1 MMNSQKLQDWL
12 TSLAGQRTP
21 TPAYVKPQT
30 ILRLVPFFIGVVGLA
45 SIPAQALTLKTGE
58 VLASDGTV
66 HMGASPENRANIIA
80 NAKEQDI
87 PAGVYGSNIYVVTGD
102 EVTFVHRNE
111 LRGKTKDTMIAIV
124 GDSVVQNLTG
134 NDDITFDDVM
144 AVNEISSS
152 TGVDVET
159 LLDSEELA
167 ALDPETLAE
176 IQDFSSET
184 GITVEN
190 LMAVNDVLA
199 SLPDDQIDD
208 FISDIEDMVDEGLA
222 DEVNQLMADLKDIDG
237 GLEAIMEYESYDDCV
252 ASGGGDVCDQTQAAI
267 DRSGL

>member
-1 MMNSQKLQDWL
+1 MMNSQKMQDWL
-12 TSLAGQRTP
+12 TSLTGQRTP
-21 TPAYVKPQT
+21 TPAYAKPQT

-144 AVNEISSS
+144 AVN
-152 TGVDVET
+152 
-159 LLDSEELA
+159 
-167 ALDPETLAE
+167 
-176 IQDFSSET
+176 
-184 GITVEN
+184 
-190 LMAVNDVLA
+190 DVLA

>member
-12 TSLAGQRTP
+12 TSLTGQRAP
-21 TPAYVKPQT
+21 NPAYAKPQT

-159 LLDSEELA
+159 LLDSEGLA

-199 SLPDDQIDD
+199 SLPDDQIED
-208 FISDIEDMVDEGLA
+208 FISDIEDMVDDGLA

-252 ASGGGDVCDQTQAAI
+252 ALGGGDVCDQTQAAI

>member
-12 TSLAGQRTP
+12 TSLAGQRLATL
-21 TPAYVKPQT
+21 AYAKPQT
-30 ILRLVPFFIGVVGLA
+30 ILRLAPILIGVVGLA

-208 FISDIEDMVDEGLA
+208 FISDIEDMVDDGLA

>member
-1 MMNSQKLQDWL
+1 MMNSQKMQDWL
-12 TSLAGQRTP
+12 KSLTGQRTP
-21 TPAYVKPQT
+21 TPAYAKPQT

-159 LLDSEELA
+159 LLDSEGLA

-208 FISDIEDMVDEGLA
+208 FISDIEDMVDDGLA

>member
-21 TPAYVKPQT
+21 TLAYAKPQT
-30 ILRLVPFFIGVVGLA
+30 IIRLVPFFIGVVGLA
-45 SIPAQALTLKTGE
+45 SIPAQQLTLKTGE

-87 PAGVYGSNIYVVTGD
+87 PAGVYGSNIYIVTGD

-159 LLDSEELA
+159 LLNSEELA

-176 IQDFSSET
+176 TQDFSSET

-208 FISDIEDMVDEGLA
+208 FISDIEDMVDDGLA
-222 DEVNQLMADLKDIDG
+222 DEVNQLMADLKDIDA

>member
-12 TSLAGQRTP
+12 TSLAGQRLATL
-21 TPAYVKPQT
+21 AYAKPQT

-176 IQDFSSET
+176 IQDFSSES

>member
-1 MMNSQKLQDWL
+1 MMNSQKLQDWV
-12 TSLAGQRTP
+12 TSLAGQRAP
-21 TPAYVKPQT
+21 TRAYVKPQT

-80 NAKEQDI
+80 NAREQDV
-87 PAGVYGSNIYVVTGD
+87 PAGVYGNNIFVVTGD
-102 EVTFVHRNE
+102 EVTFFHRNE

>member
-1 MMNSQKLQDWL
+1 MINPQKLQNWL
-12 TSLAGQRTP
+12 TGLTRRHMPTAPCEKQRTVMQL
-21 TPAYVKPQT
+21 AQ
-30 ILRLVPFFIGVVGLA
+30 ILIGVAGLV

-80 NAKEQDI
+80 NAKEQDV
-87 PAGVYGSNIYVVTGD
+87 PAGVYGNNIYVVTGD

-111 LRGKTKDTMIAIV
+111 LRGKTKETMMTIV

-159 LLDSEELA
+159 LLDSDELA

-176 IQDFSSET
+176 IQEFSSET
-184 GITVEN
+184 GITMEN
-190 LMAVNDVLA
+190 LVAVNDVLE
-199 SLPDDQIDD
+199 SLPDDQIED
-208 FISDIEDMVDEGLA
+208 FISDIEDMVEDGLA
-222 DEVNQLMADLKDIDG
+222 DEVNQLMADLQDIDG
-237 GLEAIMEYESYDDCV
+237 GLEAIMEYEDYDDCV

>member
-12 TSLAGQRTP
+12 TSLAGQRLATL
-21 TPAYVKPQT
+21 AYAKPQT

-167 ALDPETLAE
+167 GLDPETLAE

-190 LMAVNDVLA
+190 LMAVNNVLA

-208 FISDIEDMVDEGLA
+208 FISDIEDMVDDGLA

-252 ASGGGDVCDQTQAAI
+252 ASGGGDVCDQTQGAI